1 MHKVLAAL
9 TAATIVV
16 GASSASAARYYEVQL
31 TGTLVSEL
39 GYKPSQLNTGIDPTF
54 SVGDKFS
61 LTARFDEALALDFG
75 GGKVA
80 GLYGLPTSGNQFW
93 RIDAKGLTWQSSDD
107 TLDGFPLDIPSGSY
121 ALPAIFFSG
130 GKVTDLGGELVGP
143 SNRPVLRLAGFRV
156 EPGEGLYGNTYNS
169 QGFQGVWDFSGSS
182 VTLSGVPEPATW
194 AMMIVGFGLAGAA
207 VRRHSAAVR
216 PA

>member
-1 MHKVLAAL
+1 MQKILAAL
-9 TAATIVV
+9 TVATVVV

-39 GYKPSQLNTGIDPTF
+39 GYEPWQLNTGIDPTF

-61 LTARFDEALALDFG
+61 LTARFEESQALDFN

-80 GLYGLPTSGNQFW
+80 GLYGFPTTGSQFW
-93 RIDAKGLTWQSSDD
+93 RVDAKGLTWRSTDD
-107 TLDGFPLDIPSGSY
+107 TFDGFPLDIASGSY

-130 GKVTDLGGELVGP
+130 GKVTGLAGELVGP
-143 SNRPVLRLAGFRV
+143 STRPVLQLASFRV
-156 EPGEGLYGNTYNS
+156 EPGEGLYGNLYNS

-182 VTLSGVPEPATW
+182 VTLSGVPEPAAW
-194 AMMIVGFGLAGAA
+194 AMMIVGFGLAGATL
-207 VRRHSAAVR
+207 RRRTALK